1 MKSILRKIVLKKL
14 EILAKI
20 KLKKMN
26 AKIIGVTGS
35 VGKTTCKDAI
45 FDVLSKK
52 YRVLKNKKSFNS
64 EFGLPLTILH
74 QDSGFGSAKDW
85 VHILWQGFVRTF
97 FVKDEYDYLILEMGV
112 DKPGDMD
119 FLTSLAKPNIAVITA
134 IKPVH
139 MDDSQFKN
147 TDEIFKEK
155 SKICNG
161 AEICLVNCDDK
172 HISTLKK
179 DNVHTYGKTNHVDYR
194 VANFE
199 QTEEGIEFD
208 VQNNGNSYQFY
219 ASLYGEY
226 WTASLMPAIVIG
238 FIEGVGV
245 NDIIDAISEFK
256 LPPGRLSLIEG
267 IKESLILDSSY
278 NANIEAVK
286 ESLKVL
292 DFFGK
297 SRNKRR
303 VFIFG
308 NMNELGEYSKKSHE
322 EVGAEVPKYC
332 DLLLTVGGD
341 VRYGASAANKHG
353 LDSSKIKSFPSAK
366 EAAKYYKEIMNYG
379 DIILVKG
386 SQNKVRLE
394 IFVKALMKH
403 PEKAK
408 DLLVRQS
415 EKWQNI
421 AP

>member
-14 EILAKI
+14 EILARI
-20 KLKKMN
+20 KLKKIN
-26 AKIIGVTGS
+26 AKVIGVTGS

-45 FDVLSKK
+45 HDVLAKK

-85 VHILWQGFVRTF
+85 VKILWKGFVRAF
-97 FVKDEYDYLILEMGV
+97 FVEDKYDYLVLEMGV

-119 FLTSLAKPNIAVITA
+119 FLTKLAKPNIAIITA
-134 IKPVH
+134 IKPAH
-139 MDDSQFKN
+139 LDDSQFKN
-147 TDEIFKEK
+147 VDEIFMEK

-161 AEICLVNCDDK
+161 AEVCLINQDDK
-172 HISTLKK
+172 YISTIQKEK
-179 DNVHTYGKTNHVDYR
+179 VCTYGKKNHSEYR
-194 VANFE
+194 VANFI

-219 ASLYGEY
+219 AELYGEY
-226 WTASLMPAIVIG
+226 WTENLMPAIVLG
-238 FIEGVGV
+238 FVEGVGV

-256 LPPGRLSLIEG
+256 LPPGRLSLIDG
-267 IKESLILDSSY
+267 KNDCLILDSSY
-278 NANIEAVK
+278 NASPEAVK

-297 SRNKRR
+297 ERKMRR

-308 NMNELGEYSKKSHE
+308 NMNELGEYSQEMHE

-332 DLLLTVGGD
+332 DLLITVGED
-341 VRYGASAANKHG
+341 VRYGASSANKHG
-353 LDSSKIKSFPSAK
+353 LDSSKIKSCETAK
-366 EAAKYYKEIMNYG
+366 EAAKYYEQVMESG
-379 DIILVKG
+379 DIVLVKG

-408 DLLVRQS
+408 ELLVRQG

>member
-1 MKSILRKIVLKKL
+1 MKTLLRKIVLKKL
-14 EILAKI
+14 EILARI
-20 KLKKMN
+20 KLRRMN
-26 AKIIGVTGS
+26 AKVIGVTGS

-45 FDVLSKK
+45 YDVLSKK

-85 VHILWQGFVRTF
+85 VKILWKGFLRTF
-97 FVKDEYDYLILEMGV
+97 FVKDEYDYIILEMGV

-134 IKPVH
+134 IKPAH
-139 MDDSQFKN
+139 LGDSQFN
-147 TDEIFKEK
+147 DIDEIFMEK

-161 AEICLVNCDDK
+161 AEICLINHDDK
-172 HISTLKK
+172 YISTIKK
-179 DNVHTYGKTNHVDYR
+179 DNVCSYGKKNHTDYR
-194 VANFE
+194 VVNFE

-219 ASLYGEY
+219 ASLFGEY
-226 WTASLMPAIVIG
+226 WTESLMPAIIIG
-238 FIEGVGV
+238 FIESIGVK
-245 NDIIDAISEFK
+245 DIVDAISKFK

-267 IKESLILDSSY
+267 VKESLILDSSY
-278 NANIEAVK
+278 NASSEAVK

-297 SRNKRR
+297 SREKRR

-308 NMNELGEYSKKSHE
+308 NMNELGKYSKELHE
-322 EVGAEVPKYC
+322 EVGAEIPKYC
-332 DLLLTVGGD
+332 DMLLTVGDD

-353 LDSSKIKSFPSAK
+353 MDSSNIKSFPSAK
-366 EAAKYYKEIMNYG
+366 AAAKYYKEIMNFG
-379 DIILVKG
+379 DIVLVKG

-408 DLLVRQS
+408 ELLVRQG
-415 EKWQNI
+415 ENWHNI

>member
-1 MKSILRKIVLKKL
+1 MKNMLRKIVLKKL
-14 EILAKI
+14 EILARI
-20 KLKKMN
+20 KLHRMN
-26 AKIIGVTGS
+26 AKVIGVTGS

-45 FDVLSKK
+45 YDVLSKK
-52 YRVLKNKKSFNS
+52 FRVLKNKKSFNS

-74 QDSGFGSAKDW
+74 QDSGFGSASEWMK
-85 VHILWQGFVRTF
+85 ILWRGFVRTF
-97 FVKDEYDYLILEMGV
+97 FVDDKYDYLVLEMGV

-119 FLTSLAKPNIAVITA
+119 FLIGLAKPKIAVITA
-134 IKPVH
+134 IKPAH
-139 MDDSQFKN
+139 LDESQFKN
-147 TDEIFKEK
+147 IEEIFKEK

-161 AEICLVNCDDK
+161 AEICLINHDDK
-172 HISTLKK
+172 YISSLKK
-179 DNVHTYGKTNHVDYR
+179 ENVYTYGTKNHVDYR

-219 ASLYGEY
+219 TALYGQY
-226 WTASLMPAIVIG
+226 WTESLMPAIVIG
-238 FIEGVGV
+238 FIEGVPV
-245 NDIIDAISEFK
+245 NDVIDAIAGFK

-267 IKESLILDSSY
+267 MKESLILDSSY
-278 NANIEAVK
+278 NASPEAVK

-303 VFIFG
+303 VFVFG
-308 NMNELGEYSKKSHE
+308 NMNELGEYSKELHE
-322 EVGAEVPKYC
+322 DVGVEIPKYC
-332 DLLLTVGGD
+332 DLLLTVGED
-341 VRYGASAANKHG
+341 VRYGASTANKHG

-366 EAAKYYKEIMNYG
+366 EAAKYYKEIINFG
-379 DIILVKG
+379 DIVLVKG

-408 DLLVRQS
+408 ELLVRQE
-415 EKWQNI
+415 EKWHNI

>member
-1 MKSILRKIVLKKL
+1 MKSLLRKIVLKQL
-14 EILAKI
+14 EILARI

-26 AKIIGVTGS
+26 AKVIGVTGS

-45 FDVLSKK
+45 YNVLSKK

-85 VHILWQGFVRTF
+85 ILILWKGFVRTF
-97 FVKDEYDYLILEMGV
+97 FVNDKYDYIVLEMGV
-112 DKPGDMD
+112 DKPGDME
-119 FLTSLAKPNIAVITA
+119 FLTKIAKPSIAIITA
-134 IKPVH
+134 IKPAH
-139 MDDSQFKN
+139 LDDSQFAN
-147 TDEIFKEK
+147 IDEIFVEK

-161 AEICLVNCDDK
+161 AKLCLINQDDK
-172 HISTLKK
+172 YISTIETK
-179 DNVHTYGKTNHVDYR
+179 NACTYGKKHHAEYR

-199 QTEEGIEFD
+199 QTEEGLEFD

-219 ASLYGEY
+219 APLYGEY
-226 WTASLMPAIVIG
+226 WTESLMPAIIVGI
-238 FIEGVGV
+238 IEGVPM
-245 NDIIDAISEFK
+245 NNIIDAIAEFK

-267 IKESLILDSSY
+267 AKESLILDSSY
-278 NANIEAVK
+278 NASPEAVK

-297 SRNKRR
+297 SRKARR

-308 NMNELGEYSKKSHE
+308 NMNELGKYSKELHE
-322 EVGAEVPKYC
+322 EVGAEIPKYC
-332 DLLLTVGGD
+332 DLLLTVGED

-366 EAAKYYKEIMNYG
+366 EAAKYYKEIMNFG

-394 IFVKALMKH
+394 LFVKALMKH

-408 DLLVRQS
+408 ELLVRQE

-421 AP
+421 SP